1 MQVGSL
7 VRYKT
12 AGFIGIVL
20 ETVTNEQLGKQ
31 RARVQ
36 WPNHRNETWWVDQ
49 ILVEVICK

>member
-1 MQVGSL
+1 MEVGSL
-7 VRYKT
+7 VRYKA

-20 ETVTNEQLGKQ
+20 ETGVNVLGKP

-49 ILVEVICK
+49 ILVELLCE